1 MTSPKY
7 CPSYWDL
14 VKTEY
19 IQLRAGCKTQPASD
33 SCYMEYLNFFSV
45 KIYAVFYVL
54 RSFEKKF
61 AFLT

>member
-1 MTSPKY
+1 M
-7 CPSYWDL
+7 
-14 VKTEY
+14 
-19 IQLRAGCKTQPASD
+19 QLRAGCKTQPACD

-54 RSFEKKF
+54 ESFEKIF